1 MENNNKKNKTNQ
13 IGENY
18 SESHGTGVI
27 SSMIFVL
34 LAFVFMFVVS
44 HYMGN

>member
-1 MENNNKKNKTNQ
+1 MENNNEKNRTNQ

-34 LAFVFMFVVS
+34 LAFVLMFVVS
-44 HYMGN
+44 RYMG

>member
-1 MENNNKKNKTNQ
+1 MGNNNEKNRTNLT
-13 IGENY
+13 GENY

-34 LAFVFMFVVS
+34 LAFVLMFVVS
-44 HYMGN
+44 RYVG

>member
-1 MENNNKKNKTNQ
+1 MENNNEKNKTQ
-13 IGENY
+13 AGENY

-34 LAFVFMFVVS
+34 LAFVLMFVVS
-44 HYMGN
+44 HYMG

>member
-1 MENNNKKNKTNQ
+1 MKNNNGKNNTNQ
-13 IGENY
+13 TGENY

-44 HYMGN
+44 RYMG

>member
-1 MENNNKKNKTNQ
+1 MENNNEQNKTQAN
-13 IGENY
+13 ENY

-34 LAFVFMFVVS
+34 LTFVLMLVIS